1 MVLFQCNLVD
11 NKNQQKFEVLS
22 TPSPNMLF
30 VKIKDFNALI
40 DNKPFCDQPVKEK
53 QEIMILLQITY

>member
-30 VKIKDFNALI
+30 VKIIDFNALI
-40 DNKPFCDQPVKEK
+40 DNEPFCDQPVKEK
-53 QEIMILLQITY
+53 QEIMILLLITY